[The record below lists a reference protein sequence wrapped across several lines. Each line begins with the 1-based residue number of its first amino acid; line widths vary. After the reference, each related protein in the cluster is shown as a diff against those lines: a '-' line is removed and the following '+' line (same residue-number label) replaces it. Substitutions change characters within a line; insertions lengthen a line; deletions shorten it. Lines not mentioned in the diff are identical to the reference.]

1 MKFATVLA
9 LVATAAAIKI
19 TSKDAHPCEL
29 LESNGEDVDT
39 SLAVQLDA
47 QVATGD
53 PAIDQFKTLAEK
65 LDIELTPELLSLGS
79 NEEISNALIE
89 IALGMGKTETDI
101 TAAMGGA

>member
-19 TSKDAHPCEL
+19 VSKDAHPCEL

-39 SLAVQLDA
+39 SLAVQLEA
-47 QVATGD
+47 QVSTD
-53 PAIDQFKTLAEK
+53 EPQVEQFKALADK

-79 NEEISNALIE
+79 NEEISNALVE
-89 IALGMGKTETDI
+89 IALGMGKTESDI